1 MRVLI
6 DAHMLGCRETGNE
19 TYALNLLRQQAVFAE
34 AGIHVH
40 GLIRRAVSAEPA
52 WAAQALRLDDDSDL
66 HRLFAGLSR
75 WAKRMGADGAH
86 LTYHAPFW
94 SRLPYVVTIH
104 DVSYRTHPSYHRP
117 RNVLL
122 QTVLGALS
130 AWRARAVIT
139 VSAFCHAEIL
149 RVYPFLKDRLFVTPE
164 AADGHWAPR
173 MPDAAAAVRRRW
185 GIGERYVLWA
195 GGMQPRKNPL
205 RLVEAFLRATQ
216 EDKMTQLVL
225 AGTHTTATGARL
237 KQQFAEPIRQGRV
250 ILTGYVDDET
260 LACLYGGC
268 VAFTFPSLYEG
279 FGLPVLEA
287 MQCGAPVITSNV
299 TALPEV
305 AGDAALLVDPTDT
318 DAIAHAIRRVLAEP
332 ELRATLRAR
341 GFKRAAQFS
350 WAQTAQLTAEA
361 YRFAFGGHTR

>member
-1 MRVLI
+1 MRVLL

-19 TYALNLLRQQAVFAE
+19 TYVLNLLRQQAIFAE
-34 AGIHVH
+34 ADIRVY
-40 GLIRRAVSAEPA
+40 GLIRKAVSAEPT
-52 WAAQALRLDDDSDL
+52 WAAQALRLDNDGDV
-66 HRLFAGLSR
+66 HRLFVGLSQ
-75 WAKRMGADGAH
+75 WAKRTGADGLH

-104 DVSYRTHPSYHRP
+104 DVSYRTHPHYHRP

-130 AWRARAVIT
+130 AWRARAAIT
-139 VSAFCHAEIL
+139 VSDFCRGEVL
-149 RVYPFLKDRLFVTPE
+149 RLYPFLRDRLFVTPE
-164 AADGHWAPR
+164 AADSHWAPR
-173 MPDAAAAVRRRW
+173 APDVVAAVRRRW

-216 EDKMTQLVL
+216 ADQTTQLVL
-225 AGTHTTATGARL
+225 VGTHTTATGAQL

-250 ILTGYVDDET
+250 ILTGYVDDEA
-260 LACLYGGC
+260 LACLYSGC
-268 VAFTFPSLYEG
+268 VAFAFPSLYEG

-287 MQCGAPVITSNV
+287 MQCGAPVITSNI

-318 DAIAHAIRRVLAEP
+318 DALAHALQRVLAEP
-332 ELRATLRAR
+332 ELRAALRAR

-350 WAQTAQLTAEA
+350 WAQTARLTAEA
-361 YRFAFGGHTR
+361 YRFAFGGRTQ